1 MCLASFASLL
11 LLRCFQAVANFK
23 FIKSQILEVLHQT
36 MTMRHNC
43 KSPILLKQGAVWC
56 NCQCPGGMQV
66 LGLSAGMFLGTIC
79 NSIIYAIMCI
89 RTDWQRAVSEA
100 LERTG
105 KSDDEK
111 QRLLEGNDEES
122 ALDDETS

>member
-1 MCLASFASLL
+1 M
-11 LLRCFQAVANFK
+11 
-23 FIKSQILEVLHQT
+23 
-36 MTMRHNC
+36 
-43 KSPILLKQGAVWC
+43 
-56 NCQCPGGMQV
+56 

-122 ALDDETS
+122 VLDDESS